1 MRLHTLEVRA
11 FGPFADTVTVDF
23 DRLGADGLFLLHGDT
38 GAGKTTV
45 LDAVAFAL
53 YGRVP
58 GARNEGKRLLSD
70 HAPVGS
76 VPQVTLEAT
85 ISGRRLKLVRSPEF
99 SRPKKRGS
107 GSIVENAKATLT
119 WLDGRGEN
127 LSRIPD
133 IGDEIN
139 RLMGMSADQFFQ
151 VVLLP
156 QGEFAK
162 FLRAENEERG
172 KLLERLFD
180 TKKFV
185 SVEAWFDE
193 KKKASASALADK
205 EQAVQVLLARVETAA
220 GLEVGAEA
228 HPLEWSRKL
237 LAEAQDGRDLAN
249 GVLEKSKAAAA
260 EANRILGVAERTAD
274 LVRRRDR
281 ARAEII
287 ALDEGSA
294 DLAVIADELAT
305 ATRAQP
311 VSVISQDSDSAQ
323 RAMASALAQAEKAVT
338 RYSEHGGPDIFG
350 GGGWPARDGERGEV
364 LAQVRDWRDEIVRL
378 DSVAEQARIAD
389 AAESEIGTLSARHAK
404 MIARTED
411 IARQRAQ
418 LPEQLSSAAS
428 ELADA
433 QRCEASLPGLRAAY
447 AAAADSASAARDIVG
462 VRARAEAMRGTVLDA
477 RDAHQA
483 ARGRWLDR
491 VQTRI
496 EGMAAELAGSLKP
509 GDACQVCGSPEHPA
523 LAQPGTD
530 TVTEVDVE
538 KAAVLERAAEGALT
552 VVLEQES
559 ALALE
564 IERLIAR
571 GGDGDVT
578 ELEAVRERAQAA
590 LESATS
596 MARRAA
602 DLAAKAAELS
612 GRDNT
617 LEQESSALATEA
629 ATVIERISA
638 LTLRAQEI
646 RAAIV
651 SAAGEDS
658 SISARRA
665 RFETWANAAV
675 TASEAR
681 DDAARAQARAVE
693 LSAKLVD
700 AARSAGFESAPAA
713 LAAVRT
719 PARIAALEA
728 DIARARDRRVAARSV
743 LDDPDVA
750 ATADIATVDVDG
762 PALVSREC
770 AAAVNEAVAA
780 ASLAENRVSDLERLN
795 GQLENAYEAIAPQRA
810 RHDELAALADVIAGK
825 GQNNR
830 KMSLRSYVLASRL
843 EEVALSASVRLRR
856 MSGGRYEFVHS
867 DEAGSRGR
875 RGGLG
880 LDIRDDFTGVVRSAK
895 TLSGGESFLAS
906 LSLALGLADVV
917 AAESGGVV
925 LDTMFIDEGFGTL
938 DADTL
943 DSVMGVLDE
952 LRDGGRVVGIVSH
965 VDEMRQRIP
974 SRLHVIRGRAGSS
987 VELIAG

>member
-1 MRLHTLEVRA
+1 MRLHKLEVTA
-11 FGPFADTVTVDF
+11 FGPFADTIEVDF
-23 DRLGADGLFLLHGDT
+23 DKLGADGLFLLHGDT

-70 HAPVGS
+70 HAPAGS
-76 VPQVTLEAT
+76 VPQVSLEAT

-107 GSIVENAKATLT
+107 GSIVENAKATLE

-133 IGDEIN
+133 IGDEVN

-162 FLRAENEERG
+162 FLRAENDERG

-193 KKKASASALADK
+193 KKKASATALANK
-205 EQAVQVLLARVETAA
+205 EQAVSLLLARVETAA

-237 LAEAQDGRDLAN
+237 LAESRDGRDAT
-249 GVLEKSKAAAA
+249 VAEMESAKAAAKQ
-260 EANRILGVAERTAD
+260 ANQNLHVAERTAD

-281 ARAEII
+281 AL
-287 ALDEGSA
+287 LDLNAVNAGAA
-294 DLAVIADELAT
+294 DLALVTGELAT
-305 ATRAQP
+305 AKLAQP
-311 VSVISQDSDSAQ
+311 VAAIAQDAESAQ
-323 RAMASALAQAEKAVT
+323 AAVASALVAVESAVSN
-338 RYSEHGGPDIFG
+338 YSARGGPDLFAG
-350 GGGWPARDGERGEV
+350 GVWPPLEDEREQV
-364 LAQVRDWRDEIVRL
+364 AAQVRAWRDEIVRL
-378 DSVAEQARIAD
+378 DSVVEESRNAD
-389 AAESEIGTLSARHAK
+389 AAESETRTLSVRHA
-404 MIARTED
+404 ALTVRTEE
-411 IARQRAQ
+411 IVRERAQ
-418 LPEQLSSAAS
+418 LPDQLRTVAS
-428 ELADA
+428 ELDAA
-433 QRCEASLPGLRAAY
+433 QRAEASLSGLELARAA
-447 AAAADSASAARDIVG
+447 ATDSATAAHELRV
-462 VRARAEAMRGTVLDA
+462 VRKQAEAVRVKVLDA
-477 RDAHQA
+477 REVHQE

-496 EGMAAELAGSLKP
+496 EGMAAELASSLQP

-523 LAQPGTD
+523 LAQPATD
-530 TVTEVDVE
+530 SATEADVE
-538 KAAVLERAAEGALT
+538 KAAVRERAAESALSA
-552 VVLEQES
+552 VVEQES

-564 IERLIAR
+564 IDRLIAR
-571 GGDGDVT
+571 GGEGDLE
-578 ELEAVRERAQAA
+578 ELDRLRAEAQSA
-590 LESATS
+590 LDTANSKASQVGELVS
-596 MARRAA
+596 R
-602 DLAAKAAELS
+602 LAVLN
-612 GRDNT
+612 GRDT
-617 LEQESSALATEA
+617 ELEQES
-629 ATVIERISA
+629 ATVSTESATVAERISA
-638 LTLRAQEI
+638 LTIRAQEI
-646 RAAIV
+646 RTAIV
-651 SAAGEDS
+651 AAAGEDS
-658 SISARRA
+658 SVAVRRA
-665 RFETWANAAV
+665 RFEALASAASA
-675 TASEAR
+675 ASDAR
-681 DDAARAQARAVE
+681 EDATRAQTRAVE
-693 LSAKLVD
+693 LSAKLSD
-700 AARSAGFESAPAA
+700 AAAAAGFDTVPSA
-713 LAAVRT
+713 LDAVRT
-719 PARIAALEA
+719 SARIAAMEA
-728 DIARARDRRVAARSV
+728 EVGKARDREVAARTV

-750 ATADIATVDVDG
+750 AVQDVTTVDVDG
-762 PALVSREC
+762 PKQVATERGE
-770 AAAVNEAVAA
+770 AVDTAVAA
-780 ASLAENRVSDLERLN
+780 ASLAANRVADLERFTA
-795 GQLENAYEAIAPQRA
+795 QLENAYEAVAPHRA
-810 RHDELAALADVIAGK
+810 LHDELAALADVIAGK

-843 EEVALSASVRLRR
+843 EEVALSASVRLQR

-987 VELIAG
+987 VEVIAG

>member
-1 MRLHTLEVRA
+1 MRLHTLEITA
-11 FGPFADTVTVDF
+11 FGPFADTVKVDF

-162 FLRAENEERG
+162 FLRAENDERG

-193 KKKASASALADK
+193 KKKASTSALADR

-260 EANRILGVAERTAD
+260 EAHRVLGVAERTAD

-294 DLAVIADELAT
+294 DLALIADELAT
-305 ATRAQP
+305 AARAQP
-311 VSVISQDSDSAQ
+311 VSVISQDSDAVQ
-323 RAMASALAQAEKAVT
+323 RVVASALALAEKAVT
-338 RYSEHGGPDIFG
+338 QYSAHGGPDIFG
-350 GGGWPARDGERGEV
+350 GGVWPPRDGERDAV

-389 AAESEIGTLSARHAK
+389 SAESEIGTLSARHAA
-404 MIARTED
+404 MAARTEG
-411 IARQRAQ
+411 IARERAQ

-433 QRCEASLPGLRAAY
+433 QRCEASLPGLRTAY
-447 AAAADSASAARDIVG
+447 AAAADRAAAAHEIG
-462 VRARAEAMRGTVLDA
+462 RARVKAEAMRATVLDA
-477 RDAHQA
+477 RDVHQA

-491 VQTRI
+491 VHTRI

-523 LAQPGTD
+523 PAQPGTD
-530 TVTEVDVE
+530 TVTEADVE
-538 KAAVLERAAEGALT
+538 KAAVRERAAEGALT

-564 IERLIAR
+564 IDRLIAR

-578 ELEAVRERAQAA
+578 ELEVAREHAQST
-590 LESATS
+590 LESAQS
-596 MARRAA
+596 KADQAASVAARV
-602 DLAAKAAELS
+602 AELS
-612 GRDNT
+612 GRDNA
-617 LEQESSALATEA
+617 LEQESAALATEA
-629 ATVIERISA
+629 ATVVERISA
-638 LTLRAQEI
+638 LTLRAREI

-665 RFETWANAAV
+665 RFETWATAAT

-693 LSAKLVD
+693 LSTKLVD
-700 AARSAGFESAPAA
+700 AALSAGFESAPAA

-719 PARIAALEA
+719 PARIVAIEA
-728 DIARARDRRVAARSV
+728 EVSRARDRGVAARSV

-750 ATADIATVDVDG
+750 ATADVATVDVEG
-762 PALVSREC
+762 PGLAAREC
-770 AAAVNEAVAA
+770 TAAVNEAVAA
-780 ASLAENRVSDLERLN
+780 ASLAENRVADLERLN
-795 GQLENAYEAIAPQRA
+795 GQLEKAYEAIAPQRA

-825 GQNNR
+825 GQNSR

-987 VELIAG
+987 VEVIAG